1 MNALIVLN
9 GILPSK
15 GRIQTHLKEA
25 DIILCANGG
34 SDRALAGG
42 IKPDYV
48 IGDLDSVSENTRA
61 RLPEDRFIHRPSQ
74 YSTDLEKTLD
84 FAIEK
89 NIESVVVVGITGN
102 RLDHQI
108 CNLNILEKFCRRL
121 EITTVDDGGLGC
133 FVREELKFEG
143 EIGQGVSIF
152 AFRRSEGI
160 TSEGLRYPLE
170 NAAMEWAVNDG
181 LSNEIVENPVEIKV
195 QKGVLFVYRVWLD

>member
-15 GRIQTHLKEA
+15 RRIQTYLKGT

-34 SDRALAGG
+34 SDRALAAG